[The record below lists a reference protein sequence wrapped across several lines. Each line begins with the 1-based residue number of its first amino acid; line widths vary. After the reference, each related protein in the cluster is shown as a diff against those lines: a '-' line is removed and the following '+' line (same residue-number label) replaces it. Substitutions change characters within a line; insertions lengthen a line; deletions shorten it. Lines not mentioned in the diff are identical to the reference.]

1 MNMNTALK
9 KAIQNLFALCEDE
22 EKIRKE
28 TVDFLSYLSA
38 SDGKISDYEAAFIKD
53 YLSNDMTSS
62 VSEAYIAVM
71 ECVGRE
77 FIVCDGKADD
87 AEVCDYTT
95 YTTMLRSYKKEDW
108 QKYRYLIMWFFM
120 EIQEPARPQLPV
132 IRNLWPNL
140 SIPIPALVQ
149 DFINI
154 LNLKIIMYRNS
165 ERYLNLSAINPV
177 ISS

>member
-9 KAIQNLFALCEDE
+9 KAIQNLFALCDDE

-38 SDGKISDYEAAFIKD
+38 SDGKISDYESAFIKD
-53 YLSNDMTSS
+53 YLSNDMTPAMLSEYIQENNTYSTAFENTVPETLKTVMDKDNAAYEEDNNMSAS

-71 ECVGRE
+71 ECMGRE

-95 YTTMLRSYKKEDW
+95 YTTLLRHYKKENA
-108 QKYRYLIMWFFM
+108 KF
-120 EIQEPARPQLPV
+120 P
-132 IRNLWPNL
+132 
-140 SIPIPALVQ
+140 
-149 DFINI
+149 
-154 LNLKIIMYRNS
+154 
-165 ERYLNLSAINPV
+165 
-177 ISS
+177 